1 MRALVNLGFELWIK
15 FDTKFLGILF
25 HVVKNLDTFQDRL
38 VLIDMFDTLHI
49 ILDFDLFLEFK
60 MRYFC
65 LVKKFNIDI
74 SLIILNLGQ
83 YFVKIVVIIRFNS
96 LAKFVLSLLDVI
108 VGICAEADWSLFLYT
123 IFMFVDPS
131 TRCTKLTPELA
142 GILTIVLDVTE
153 IELRATTLLTAAV
166 GCLNTFVNES
176 PCFWVCG
183 KIDWCMFSC
192 VFQMYINTI

>member
-96 LAKFVLSLLDVI
+96 LAKFVFSLLDVI
-108 VGICAEADWSLFLYT
+108 VGVCAETDWSLFLYT

-131 TRCTKLTPELA
+131 TRCA
-142 GILTIVLDVTE
+142 
-153 IELRATTLLTAAV
+153 
-166 GCLNTFVNES
+166 
-176 PCFWVCG
+176 
-183 KIDWCMFSC
+183 
-192 VFQMYINTI
+192 